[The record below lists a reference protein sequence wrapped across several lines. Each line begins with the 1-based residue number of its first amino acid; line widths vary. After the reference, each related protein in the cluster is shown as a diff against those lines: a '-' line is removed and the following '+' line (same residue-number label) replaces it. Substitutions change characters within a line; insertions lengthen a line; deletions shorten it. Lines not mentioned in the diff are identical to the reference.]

1 MGNRLIFLYLLLLRW
16 GDGEGWTIRVTDVPV
31 QACREW
37 FQANPELQSRG
48 VTTRPSF
55 GLAEVVDAML
65 PRKASK
71 LQAARDRTRNR
82 HRWAG

>member
-16 GDGEGWTIRVTDVPV
+16 GDGEGWTIRATVVPV
-31 QACREW
+31 QARREQL
-37 FQANPELQSRG
+37 QANPELQSRD

-65 PRKASK
+65 PGKASK
-71 LQAARDRTRNR
+71 LQAARDRTRNQ